1 MSDFPNASLPPPP
14 PIPQG
19 SGGYGYQQP
28 PAGLV
33 KTSGLSIAS
42 LVLGILSMLGFTIL
56 TGIPAVICGHMG
68 LSAIGKSRGALKGG
82 GLAVGGLV
90 TGYLAIVIGAVLII
104 GMFPLYGKILNEMKL
119 KSALKSGYQ
128 IHSALTAY
136 AAEHDDKY
144 PDSLDDLVKEEY
156 LERSVL
162 TNLPKDAPANF
173 WEYLGKGLNVNGD
186 DQAILLRSKVM
197 GKSRIVSRVNG
208 TIKIVSA
215 DSMESD

>member
-14 PIPQG
+14 IPQG
-19 SGGYGYQQP
+19 SGAYGYQQP
-28 PAGLV
+28 PAGPV

-42 LVLGILSMLGFTIL
+42 LVLGILSMLGLTIL

-68 LSAIGKSRGALKGG
+68 LSAIGKSRGSLKGG
-82 GLAVGGLV
+82 GLAIGGLV

-119 KSALKSGYQ
+119 KSAMKSGYQ
-128 IHSALTAY
+128 IQIALTAY
-136 AAEHDDKY
+136 ASEHDGKY

-156 LERSVL
+156 LDLAVL
-162 TNLPKDAPANF
+162 NNVPKDSPPNF
-173 WEYLGKGLNVNGD
+173 WEYLGKGMDMSGD

-197 GKSRIVSRVNG
+197 GKSRIVARVNG
-208 TIKIVSA
+208 SIKIVSSNSM
-215 DSMESD
+215 DSD